1 MRPIRSCRGSGADA
15 GSRNHCGG
23 RVSFANDGAAEKTP
37 RHRVLRCM
45 DSIDV
50 GQHYGTAHFAAALC
64 RNCGAAL
71 TTPFCGAC
79 GQKRAGRLGARSIGQ
94 EAWES
99 WRWFELSLLHGALRL
114 VRAPGTIAR
123 EYVLGARTRHVHPL
137 KLLAAAIAALLL
149 VLGRARYLDSASRH
163 VNQAME
169 LVRSYANWSFSL
181 GIVAIALASLL
192 AFRRRGY
199 NRVEHL
205 VLAAYTH
212 FLVICASIANL
223 LPTLFIRSPE
233 FLVAHKRAAAA
244 YMGAIEV
251 AIVML
256 AFAQFFRVD
265 WRRDA
270 WRLALAAI
278 VFLAAKWALMRLYA
292 WLLVKFVLAHAAS

>member
-1 MRPIRSCRGSGADA
+1 MPRPARDLPER
-15 GSRNHCGG
+15 
-23 RVSFANDGAAEKTP
+23 
-37 RHRVLRCM
+37 
-45 DSIDV
+45 
-50 GQHYGTAHFAAALC
+50 AHFDAATC

-71 TTPFCGAC
+71 ATPFCGQC
-79 GQKRAGRLGARSIGQ
+79 GQKRAGRLGVRSVGE
-94 EAWES
+94 EAWQS
-99 WRWFELSLLHGALRL
+99 WRWFEMSLLKGALRML
-114 VRAPGTIAR
+114 RAPGTVAR
-123 EYVLGARTRHVHPL
+123 EFVLGARTRHVHPL
-137 KLLAAAIAALLL
+137 KLLAAAIAVLLL
-149 VLGRARYLDSASRH
+149 VLGRARYLDSANRH

-192 AFRRRGY
+192 AFHRRGGF

-212 FLVICASIANL
+212 FLIICASIANL
-223 LPTLFIRSPE
+223 LPTLWIRSPE

-256 AFAQFFRVD
+256 AFAQFFRID

-270 WRLALAAI
+270 WRLALAAFI
-278 VFLAAKWALMRLYA
+278 FLAAKWALMRLYA
-292 WLLVKFVLAHAAS
+292 WLLVKFVLAHAAP